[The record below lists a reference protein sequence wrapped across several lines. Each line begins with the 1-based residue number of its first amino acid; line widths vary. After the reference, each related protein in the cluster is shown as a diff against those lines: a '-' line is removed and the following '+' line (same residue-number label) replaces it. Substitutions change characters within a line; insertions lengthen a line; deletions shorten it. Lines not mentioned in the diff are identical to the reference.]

1 MEEFNKVYDAI
12 EIFIL
17 SKIEDKPDGIEEW
30 AYKIDEL
37 MDENECNEFDV
48 WYDSETK
55 GIFVELNCDD
65 ITVLSDNL
73 IVFGDEEHALFE
85 LMKLSQSVVFCI
97 AEEECKLR
105 VRFEF

>member
-12 EIFIL
+12 ETFIL

-30 AYKIDEL
+30 AYNIDEL
-37 MDENECNEFDV
+37 MDENECDEFYV
-48 WYDSETK
+48 WYDSATK

-65 ITVLSDNL
+65 ITVLSDDL
-73 IVFGDEEHALFE
+73 IIFGDEEHALFE
-85 LMKLSQSVVFCI
+85 LMKFSQSVVFYI